1 MIPALGPSQTAILA
15 WLKEHPGS
23 TSREV
28 GVALYDTVSSCSP
41 QNNRHLFPNDPPLRA
56 ARDSDKAQ
64 WASRILQNLK
74 KRGLVGFSDINNPK
88 WKVVEEM
95 EE

>member
-28 GVALYDTVSSCSP
+28 GMALYDQTSSCSLK
-41 QNNRHLFPNDPPLRA
+41 NCSDRDYHLSSRIV
-56 ARDSDKAQ
+56 RDSDRAL
-64 WASRILQNLK
+64 WASRILQKLK
-74 KRGLVGFSDINNPK
+74 RRGLVDLSDYNNPHWSVK
-88 WKVVEEM
+88 
-95 EE
+95 